1 MTELEQRLEAA
12 VGAYPF
18 PPTPSLRESVVRD
31 LPGRPGRPWP
41 KVGLAVGLAALAV
54 ALTAVF
60 SPSARSAFRDWF
72 DFIPGVH
79 VERVEKLPP
88 SARISAFDLGRR
100 VSLDE
105 ARREARFALRLPKG
119 VGKPSRVFVDRDGAG
134 GVAVTAVYGSS
145 LVLTEWRSNHIF
157 FYKLLGPGTSTEIA
171 DVHGVDALWLTGGD
185 HAVFYRG
192 ADDVEYQ
199 RDGRLAGNV
208 LLWQQGRTGYRLE
221 ARIPLSRA
229 LALARSLE
237 P

>member
-12 VGAYPF
+12 AGAYPF

-31 LPGRPGRPWP
+31 LPGRRGRPWRRAS
-41 KVGLAVGLAALAV
+41 LAVALAALAV
-54 ALTAVF
+54 ALTAAF

-88 SARISAFDLGRR
+88 SVRISAFDLGRR

-105 ARREARFALRLPKG
+105 ARREARFALRLPEG

-134 GVAVTAVYGSS
+134 GVAVTAVYGRS

-171 DVHGVDALWLTGGD
+171 WPPPVRA
-185 HAVFYRG
+185 
-192 ADDVEYQ
+192 
-199 RDGRLAGNV
+199 
-208 LLWQQGRTGYRLE
+208 
-221 ARIPLSRA
+221 PSRSA
-229 LALARSLE
+229 
-237 P
+237 

>member
-1 MTELEQRLEAA
+1 MSELEQRLEAA
-12 VGAYPF
+12 AGEYPF

-31 LPGRPGRPWP
+31 LPGRRGLPWR
-41 KVGLAVGLAALAV
+41 KVGLAVALVVLAV

-60 SPSARSAFRDWF
+60 SPAARSAFRDWV
-72 DFIPGVH
+72 DFIPGVR

-88 SARISAFDLGRR
+88 SARMQAFDLGRR

-105 ARREARFALRLPKG
+105 ARREARFGLRLPQG
-119 VGKPSRVFVDRDGAG
+119 VGRPSQVFVDRDPAG
-134 GVAVTAVYGSS
+134 GVAVTAVYGSG

-157 FYKLLGPGTSTEIA
+157 FSKLLGPKTSTEIV
-171 DVHGVDALWLTGGD
+171 DVHGADALWLTGGD

-192 ADDVEYQ
+192 ADDVEYE
-199 RDGRLAGNV
+199 RDGRLVGNV
-208 LLWQQGRTGYRLE
+208 LLWQHGRTGYRVE
-221 ARIPLSRA
+221 ARVPLIRA

>member
-1 MTELEQRLEAA
+1 VWGGGT
-12 VGAYPF
+12 
-18 PPTPSLRESVVRD
+18 
-31 LPGRPGRPWP
+31 
-41 KVGLAVGLAALAV
+41 
-54 ALTAVF
+54 
-60 SPSARSAFRDWF
+60 
-72 DFIPGVH
+72 
-79 VERVEKLPP
+79 
-88 SARISAFDLGRR
+88 
-100 VSLDE
+100 
-105 ARREARFALRLPKG
+105 LRL
-119 VGKPSRVFVDRDGAG
+119 
-134 GVAVTAVYGSS
+134 GSS

-192 ADDVEYQ
+192 ADDVEYK

-208 LLWQQGRTGYRLE
+208 LLWQYGRTGYRLE

>member
-12 VGAYPF
+12 AGEYPF

-31 LPGRPGRPWP
+31 LPGRRGLPWR
-41 KVGLAVGLAALAV
+41 KVGLAVALVVLGAALA
-54 ALTAVF
+54 AVF
-60 SPSARSAFRDWF
+60 SPGARSAFRDWF
-72 DFIPGVH
+72 DFVPGVH

-88 SARISAFDLGRR
+88 SARIRAFDLGRR

-105 ARREARFALRLPKG
+105 ARREARFELRLPTG
-119 VGKPSRVFVDRDGAG
+119 VGKPSEVFVDRDGAG
-134 GVAVTAVYGSS
+134 GVAVTAVYGRG

-192 ADDVEYQ
+192 ADDVEYE

-221 ARIPLSRA
+221 ARVPLRRA